1 MDKKI
6 SFKDSLSV
14 PIFEAYN
21 KSIFN
26 LLRSKSYENYT
37 DVVLSTLGKE
47 LENYFSPSDFRLK
60 YRYKSKKSFYANI
73 SKDSSNE
80 DLSSD
85 FNKYI
90 TYDII
95 GMRLVIEK
103 IPDNFNIDEEFIKK
117 SKIKIQ
123 FLKNR
128 VYSLQGNLHTTTD
141 SVAINKIND
150 KIEYINN
157 KIKYLTK
164 YINFK
169 TLLEKRSL
177 IQKNINFIDKKL
189 AKSSNPSLERER
201 QQAFLLLESLN
212 NSLGLIAGHFAIS
225 HILENSE
232 SLHKLGIYLESS
244 RQKYFNDLNGYN
256 SIHFCLKSSLYPS
269 WVAELQDRSSIM
281 EYISKYGP
289 TIHDKIPGKKR
300 KLYPLP
306 LSTNTSDVHRYISH
320 IKYILPKYTKYVYN
334 GYIKKYTK
342 KENVQH
348 YYKKLFLENAEYSKI
363 ANEILY
369 DKPSIIYFPTLD
381 ENIPNKIKTNEKFD
395 EK

>member
-1 MDKKI
+1 MNKKN

-26 LLRSKSYENYT
+26 LLKSKSYENYT

-95 GMRLVIEK
+95 GMRLVIEN
-103 IPDNFNIDEEFIKK
+103 IPDNFNINEEFIEKAKIQIKLLKK
-117 SKIKIQ
+117 KISFLQKDLYNSKDSVMVDKLNTEIEFINSKI
-123 FLKNR
+123 
-128 VYSLQGNLHTTTD
+128 S
-141 SVAINKIND
+141 
-150 KIEYINN
+150 
-157 KIKYLTK
+157 YLNSC
-164 YINFK
+164 INFK
-169 TLLEKRSL
+169 NLLNKKNL
-177 IQKNINFIDKKL
+177 IQKDIDLINKKL
-189 AKSSNPSLERER
+189 AKSYNPSLAHERN
-201 QQAFLLLESLN
+201 QAFLALESLN
-212 NSLGLIAGHFAIS
+212 NSLGLIAGHFAINN
-225 HILENSE
+225 ILETSE
-232 SLHKLGIYLESS
+232 ELHKLKIYLDSS
-244 RQKYFNDLNGYN
+244 REKYFNDSNGYN
-256 SIHFCLKSSLYPS
+256 SIHFCLKSSLYPV
-269 WVAELQDRSSIM
+269 WVAELQDKSSIM

-300 KLYPLP
+300 KLHPLP
-306 LSTNTSDVHRYISH
+306 LSTNSSDVHRYISH

-348 YYKKLFLENAEYSKI
+348 YYKKLFLENAEYSRI
-363 ANEILY
+363 ANEILF
-369 DKPSIIYFPTLD
+369 DRPTITYLPNLE
-381 ENIPNKIKTNEKFD
+381 ENCSKDTKTKEK
-395 EK
+395 

>member
-1 MDKKI
+1 MNKKN

-26 LLRSKSYENYT
+26 LLKSKSYENYT

-95 GMRLVIEK
+95 GMRLVIEN
-103 IPDNFNIDEEFIKK
+103 IPNNFNINEEFIEKA
-117 SKIKIQ
+117 KIQ
-123 FLKNR
+123 VKLLKKKLS
-128 VYSLQGNLHTTTD
+128 SLPKDLYNSND
-141 SVAINKIND
+141 STLVDELNN
-150 KIEYINN
+150 EVEFVNN
-157 KIKYLTK
+157 KITYLNSC
-164 YINFK
+164 INFK
-169 TLLEKRSL
+169 NLLNKKNL
-177 IQKNINFIDKKL
+177 IQKDIDLIDKKL
-189 AKSSNPSLERER
+189 AKSYNPSLSHERN
-201 QQAFLLLESLN
+201 QAFLVLESLN
-212 NSLGLIAGHFAIS
+212 NSLGLIAGHFAINN
-225 HILENSE
+225 ILETSE
-232 SLHKLGIYLESS
+232 ELHKLGIYLDFS
-244 RQKYFNDLNGYN
+244 REKYFNDSNGYN
-256 SIHFCLKSSLYPS
+256 SIHFCLKSSLYPA

-281 EYISKYGP
+281 EYIAKYGP
-289 TIHDKIPGKKR
+289 SIHDKIPGKKR
-300 KLYPLP
+300 KLHPLP
-306 LSTNTSDVHRYISH
+306 LSTNSNDIHRYISH

-369 DKPSIIYFPTLD
+369 DKPTMTYLPSLN
-381 ENIPNKIKTNEKFD
+381 ENCSKNSKKYGGNYEK
-395 EK
+395 

>member
-1 MDKKI
+1 MVKQN

-26 LLRSKSYENYT
+26 LLKSKSYENYT

-95 GMRLVIEK
+95 GMRLVVENIPKNFK
-103 IPDNFNIDEEFIKK
+103 ISKSFTKNSEEQLKILKK
-117 SKIKIQ
+117 Q
-123 FLKNR
+123 L
-128 VYSLQGNLHTTTD
+128 YSLQTKQYNLKDTFLD
-141 SVAINKIND
+141 NELNNQIEFINT
-150 KIEYINN
+150 
-157 KIKYLTK
+157 KIKYLHNC
-164 YINFK
+164 INFDK
-169 TLLEKRSL
+169 LLEKRNS
-177 IQKNINFIDKKL
+177 IQKNLNLIDKKL
-189 AKSSNPSLERER
+189 QKSYDYSLIYERKY
-201 QQAFLLLESLN
+201 AFTLLENLN
-212 NSLGLIAGHFAIS
+212 NTIGLIAGNFAINE
-225 HILENSE
+225 IFENSKK
-232 SLHKLGIYLESS
+232 LQNLGIHLESS
-244 RQKYFNDLNGYN
+244 RQKYFNDSNGYN
-256 SIHFCLKSSLYPS
+256 SLHFCLKSSLYPC

-300 KLYPLP
+300 KLHPLP
-306 LSTNTSDVHRYISH
+306 LSINTSDVHRYISH

-363 ANEILY
+363 ANEILF
-369 DKPSIIYFPTLD
+369 DKPTMTYFPTLD
-381 ENIPNKIKTNEKFD
+381 ENISNKIKNNEKFD

>member
-73 SKDSSNE
+73 SKDSSNK

-117 SKIKIQ
+117 STIKIQ

-128 VYSLQGNLHTTTD
+128 IYSLQGNLHTTTD

-164 YINFK
+164 CINFK

-177 IQKNINFIDKKL
+177 IQKNIDLIDKKL
-189 AKSSNPSLERER
+189 EKSSNPSLEHER
-201 QQAFLLLESLN
+201 QQAFLLSENLN

-225 HILENSE
+225 DILENSE

>member
-1 MDKKI
+1 MNKNN

-26 LLRSKSYENYT
+26 LLKSKSYENYT

-103 IPDNFNIDEEFIKK
+103 IPDNFNINEEFIEKAKIQIKLLKK
-117 SKIKIQ
+117 KISFLQKDLYNSKDSVMVDKLNTEIEFINSKI
-123 FLKNR
+123 
-128 VYSLQGNLHTTTD
+128 S
-141 SVAINKIND
+141 
-150 KIEYINN
+150 
-157 KIKYLTK
+157 YLNSC
-164 YINFK
+164 INFK
-169 TLLEKRSL
+169 NLLNKKNL
-177 IQKNINFIDKKL
+177 IQKDIDLINKKL
-189 AKSSNPSLERER
+189 AKSYNPSLAHERN
-201 QQAFLLLESLN
+201 QAFLALESLN
-212 NSLGLIAGHFAIS
+212 NSLGLIAGHFAINN
-225 HILENSE
+225 ILETSE
-232 SLHKLGIYLESS
+232 ELHKLGIYLDSS
-244 RQKYFNDLNGYN
+244 REKYFNDSNGYN
-256 SIHFCLKSSLYPS
+256 SIHFCLKSSLYPA

-281 EYISKYGP
+281 EYIAKYGP

-300 KLYPLP
+300 KLHPLP
-306 LSTNTSDVHRYISH
+306 LSTNSSDVHRYISH

-348 YYKKLFLENAEYSKI
+348 YYKKLFLENAEYSRI
-363 ANEILY
+363 ANEILFDRPTITY
-369 DKPSIIYFPTLD
+369 LPSLEETFSKD
-381 ENIPNKIKTNEKFD
+381 SKNNEKNR
-395 EK
+395 

>member
-1 MDKKI
+1 MVKQN

-26 LLRSKSYENYT
+26 LLKSKSYENYT

-73 SKDSSNE
+73 SKDSSNK

-90 TYDII
+90 TYDVI
-95 GMRLVIEK
+95 GMRLVIEN
-103 IPDNFNIDEEFIKK
+103 IPENFDIDEEFIKK

-123 FLKNR
+123 FLKTKL
-128 VYSLQGNLHTTTD
+128 YHLQKDLYNSND
-141 SVAINKIND
+141 SKSITEINN
-150 KIEYINN
+150 KIEYIND
-157 KIKYLTK
+157 KIKYLNK
-164 YINFK
+164 CVNFK
-169 TLLEKRSL
+169 NLLTKKSL
-177 IQKNINFIDKKL
+177 IQKDINLIDKKL
-189 AKSSNPSLERER
+189 RKHPSPILEQER
-201 QQAFLLLESLN
+201 NQAFLILESLN
-212 NSLGLIAGHFAIS
+212 NSLGLIAGNFAINE
-225 HILENSE
+225 ILKKSSN
-232 SLHKLGIYLESS
+232 LKKLGIYLDSS

-256 SIHFCLKSSLYPS
+256 SIHFCLKSSLYPA

-289 TIHDKIPGKKR
+289 TLHDKIPGKKR

-306 LSTNTSDVHRYISH
+306 LSTNTSDIHRYISH
-320 IKYILPKYTKYVYN
+320 IKYILPKYTKYISD

-348 YYKKLFLENAEYSKI
+348 YYKKLFLENAEYSRI
-363 ANEILY
+363 ANEILF
-369 DKPSIIYFPTLD
+369 DKPTITYLPSL
-381 ENIPNKIKTNEKFD
+381 EQEGLKEKIK
-395 EK
+395 

>member
-1 MDKKI
+1 MDRKI

-26 LLRSKSYENYT
+26 LLKSKSYENYT

-73 SKDSSNE
+73 SKDSSNK

-90 TYDII
+90 TYDVI
-95 GMRLVIEK
+95 GMRLVIEN
-103 IPDNFNIDEEFIKK
+103 IPENFDIDEEFIKR

-123 FLKNR
+123 FLKTKL
-128 VYSLQGNLHTTTD
+128 YHLQKDLYNSND
-141 SVAINKIND
+141 SKSITEINN
-150 KIEYINN
+150 KIEYIND
-157 KIKYLTK
+157 KIKYLNK
-164 YINFK
+164 CINFK
-169 TLLEKRSL
+169 NLLTKKSL
-177 IQKNINFIDKKL
+177 IQKDINLIDKKL
-189 AKSSNPSLERER
+189 RKHPSPTLEQER
-201 QQAFLLLESLN
+201 NQAFLILESLN
-212 NSLGLIAGHFAIS
+212 NSLGLIAGNFAINE
-225 HILENSE
+225 ILKKSS
-232 SLHKLGIYLESS
+232 SLKKLGIYLDSS

-256 SIHFCLKSSLYPS
+256 SIHFCLKSSLYPA

-306 LSTNTSDVHRYISH
+306 LSTNTSDIHRYISH

-363 ANEILY
+363 ANEILF
-369 DKPSIIYFPTLD
+369 DKPTITYLPSL
-381 ENIPNKIKTNEKFD
+381 EQEGLKEKIK
-395 EK
+395 

>member
-141 SVAINKIND
+141 
-150 KIEYINN
+150 
-157 KIKYLTK
+157 
-164 YINFK
+164 
-169 TLLEKRSL
+169 
-177 IQKNINFIDKKL
+177 
-189 AKSSNPSLERER
+189 
-201 QQAFLLLESLN
+201 
-212 NSLGLIAGHFAIS
+212 
-225 HILENSE
+225 
-232 SLHKLGIYLESS
+232 
-244 RQKYFNDLNGYN
+244 
-256 SIHFCLKSSLYPS
+256 
-269 WVAELQDRSSIM
+269 
-281 EYISKYGP
+281 
-289 TIHDKIPGKKR
+289 
-300 KLYPLP
+300 
-306 LSTNTSDVHRYISH
+306 
-320 IKYILPKYTKYVYN
+320 
-334 GYIKKYTK
+334 
-342 KENVQH
+342 
-348 YYKKLFLENAEYSKI
+348 
-363 ANEILY
+363 
-369 DKPSIIYFPTLD
+369 
-381 ENIPNKIKTNEKFD
+381 
-395 EK
+395 

>member
-1 MDKKI
+1 MDRKI

-26 LLRSKSYENYT
+26 LLKSKSYENYT

-73 SKDSSNE
+73 SKDSSNK

-90 TYDII
+90 TYDVI
-95 GMRLVIEK
+95 GMRLVIEN
-103 IPDNFNIDEEFIKK
+103 IPENFDIDEEFIKR

-123 FLKNR
+123 FLKTKL
-128 VYSLQGNLHTTTD
+128 YHLQKDLYNSND
-141 SVAINKIND
+141 SKSITEINN
-150 KIEYINN
+150 KIEYIND
-157 KIKYLTK
+157 KIKYLNK
-164 YINFK
+164 CINFK
-169 TLLEKRSL
+169 NLLTKKSL
-177 IQKNINFIDKKL
+177 IQKDINLIDKKL
-189 AKSSNPSLERER
+189 RKHPSPILEQER
-201 QQAFLLLESLN
+201 NQAFLILESLN
-212 NSLGLIAGHFAIS
+212 NSLGLIAGNFAINE
-225 HILENSE
+225 ILKKSS
-232 SLHKLGIYLESS
+232 SLKKLGIYLDSS

-256 SIHFCLKSSLYPS
+256 SIHFCLKSSLYPA

-300 KLYPLP
+300 KLHPLP
-306 LSTNTSDVHRYISH
+306 LSTNTSDIHRYISH
-320 IKYILPKYTKYVYN
+320 IKYILPKYTKYISD

-348 YYKKLFLENAEYSKI
+348 YYKKLFLENAEYSRI
-363 ANEILY
+363 ANEILF
-369 DKPSIIYFPTLD
+369 DKPTITYLPSL
-381 ENIPNKIKTNEKFD
+381 EQEGLKEKIK
-395 EK
+395 

>member
-128 VYSLQGNLHTTTD
+128 IYSLQGNLHTTTD

-189 AKSSNPSLERER
+189 AKSSNPSL
-201 QQAFLLLESLN
+201 
-212 NSLGLIAGHFAIS
+212 
-225 HILENSE
+225 
-232 SLHKLGIYLESS
+232 
-244 RQKYFNDLNGYN
+244 
-256 SIHFCLKSSLYPS
+256 
-269 WVAELQDRSSIM
+269 
-281 EYISKYGP
+281 
-289 TIHDKIPGKKR
+289 
-300 KLYPLP
+300 
-306 LSTNTSDVHRYISH
+306 
-320 IKYILPKYTKYVYN
+320 
-334 GYIKKYTK
+334 
-342 KENVQH
+342 
-348 YYKKLFLENAEYSKI
+348 
-363 ANEILY
+363 
-369 DKPSIIYFPTLD
+369 
-381 ENIPNKIKTNEKFD
+381 
-395 EK
+395 

>member
-1 MDKKI
+1 MNKK
-6 SFKDSLSV
+6 STFKDSLSV
-14 PIFEAYN
+14 PIFETYN

-26 LLRSKSYENYT
+26 LLRSKPYENYT

-95 GMRLVIEK
+95 GMRLVVENV
-103 IPDNFNIDEEFIKK
+103 PDNFNINEDFIKS
-117 SKIKIQ
+117 SKVKLQ
-123 FLKNR
+123 LLKNKL
-128 VYSLQGNLHTTTD
+128 YSLEKHLHTSSD
-141 SVAINKIND
+141 SDLTNKIND

-157 KIKYLTK
+157 KIKYLTEC
-164 YINFK
+164 INFK
-169 TLLEKRSL
+169 KLLEKRAL
-177 IQKNINFIDKKL
+177 IQKNIDLIDKKL
-189 AKSSNPSLERER
+189 DKSPNHSLEHER
-201 QQAFLLLESLN
+201 NQAFLLLESIN

-225 HILENSE
+225 DILKNSE
-232 SLHKLGIYLESS
+232 SLNKLGIYLDSS

-256 SIHFCLKSSLYPS
+256 SIHFCLKSSLYPA

-306 LSTNTSDVHRYISH
+306 LSTNTSDVNRYISH

-369 DKPSIIYFPTLD
+369 DKPTITYLPSLD
-381 ENIPNKIKTNEKFD
+381 ENCSKDTKAKEK
-395 EK
+395 

>member
-1 MDKKI
+1 MDRKI

-90 TYDII
+90 TYDVI
-95 GMRLVIEK
+95 GMRLVIEN
-103 IPDNFNIDEEFIKK
+103 IPENFDIDEEFIKR

-123 FLKNR
+123 FLKTKL
-128 VYSLQGNLHTTTD
+128 YHLQKDLYNSND
-141 SVAINKIND
+141 SKSITEINN
-150 KIEYINN
+150 KIEYIND
-157 KIKYLTK
+157 KIKYLNK
-164 YINFK
+164 CINFK
-169 TLLEKRSL
+169 NLLTKKSL
-177 IQKNINFIDKKL
+177 IQKDINLIDKKL
-189 AKSSNPSLERER
+189 RKHPSPALEQER
-201 QQAFLLLESLN
+201 NQAFLILESLN
-212 NSLGLIAGHFAIS
+212 NSLGLIAGNFAINE
-225 HILENSE
+225 ILKKSS
-232 SLHKLGIYLESS
+232 SLKKLGIYLDYS

-256 SIHFCLKSSLYPS
+256 SIHFCLKSSLYPA

-306 LSTNTSDVHRYISH
+306 LSTNTSDIHRYISH
-320 IKYILPKYTKYVYN
+320 IKYILPKYTKYISN

-348 YYKKLFLENAEYSKI
+348 YYKKLFLENAEYSRI
-363 ANEILY
+363 ANKILF
-369 DKPSIIYFPTLD
+369 DKPTITYLPSL
-381 ENIPNKIKTNEKFD
+381 EQEGLNEKIK
-395 EK
+395 

>member
-1 MDKKI
+1 MNKKN
-6 SFKDSLSV
+6 SFKNSLSV

-26 LLRSKSYENYT
+26 LLKSKSYENYT

-60 YRYKSKKSFYANI
+60 YRYKSKKSFYTNI

-80 DLSSD
+80 NLSSD

-95 GMRLVIEK
+95 GMRLVIEN
-103 IPDNFNIDEEFIKK
+103 IPNNFNINEEFIEKAKMQVKLLKK
-117 SKIKIQ
+117 KLSSLKKDLYNSSASTLVDKLNNEIEFVNSKI
-123 FLKNR
+123 
-128 VYSLQGNLHTTTD
+128 T
-141 SVAINKIND
+141 
-150 KIEYINN
+150 
-157 KIKYLTK
+157 YLNS

-169 TLLEKRSL
+169 NLLNKKNL
-177 IQKNINFIDKKL
+177 IQKDIDLIDKKL
-189 AKSSNPSLERER
+189 AKSYNPSLSYERN
-201 QQAFLLLESLN
+201 QAFLVLESLN
-212 NSLGLIAGHFAIS
+212 NSLGLIAGHFAINN
-225 HILENSE
+225 ILETSE
-232 SLHKLGIYLESS
+232 ELHKLGIYLDSS
-244 RQKYFNDLNGYN
+244 REKYFNDSNGYN
-256 SIHFCLKSSLYPS
+256 SIHFCLKSSLYPA

-281 EYISKYGP
+281 EYIAKYGP

-300 KLYPLP
+300 KLHPLP
-306 LSTNTSDVHRYISH
+306 LSTNSSDIHRYISH

-369 DKPSIIYFPTLD
+369 DKPTMTYLPSLN
-381 ENIPNKIKTNEKFD
+381 ENCSKYTKTKEK
-395 EK
+395 

>member
-1 MDKKI
+1 MDRKI

-26 LLRSKSYENYT
+26 LLKSKSYENYT

-73 SKDSSNE
+73 SKDSSNK

-90 TYDII
+90 TYDVI
-95 GMRLVIEK
+95 GMRLVIEN
-103 IPDNFNIDEEFIKK
+103 IPENFDIDEEFIKR

-123 FLKNR
+123 FLKTKL
-128 VYSLQGNLHTTTD
+128 YHLQKDLYNSND
-141 SVAINKIND
+141 SKSITEINN
-150 KIEYINN
+150 KIEYIND
-157 KIKYLTK
+157 KIKYLNK
-164 YINFK
+164 CINFK
-169 TLLEKRSL
+169 NLLTKKSL
-177 IQKNINFIDKKL
+177 IQKDINLIDKKL
-189 AKSSNPSLERER
+189 RKHPSPTLEQER
-201 QQAFLLLESLN
+201 NQAFLILESLN
-212 NSLGLIAGHFAIS
+212 NSLGLIAGNFAINE
-225 HILENSE
+225 ILKKSS
-232 SLHKLGIYLESS
+232 SLKKLGIYLDSS

-256 SIHFCLKSSLYPS
+256 SIHFCLKSSLYPA

-306 LSTNTSDVHRYISH
+306 LSTNTSDIHRYISH
-320 IKYILPKYTKYVYN
+320 IKYILPKYTKYISN

-348 YYKKLFLENAEYSKI
+348 YYKKLFLENAEYSRI
-363 ANEILY
+363 ANKILF
-369 DKPSIIYFPTLD
+369 DKPTITYLPSL
-381 ENIPNKIKTNEKFD
+381 EQEGLKEKIK
-395 EK
+395 

>member
-1 MDKKI
+1 MNKNN

-26 LLRSKSYENYT
+26 LLKSKSYENYT

-95 GMRLVIEK
+95 GMRLVIEN
-103 IPDNFNIDEEFIKK
+103 IPDNFNINEEFIEKAKIQIKLLKK
-117 SKIKIQ
+117 KISFLQKDLYNSKDSVMVDKLNTEIEFINSKI
-123 FLKNR
+123 
-128 VYSLQGNLHTTTD
+128 S
-141 SVAINKIND
+141 
-150 KIEYINN
+150 
-157 KIKYLTK
+157 YLNSC
-164 YINFK
+164 INFK
-169 TLLEKRSL
+169 NLLNKKNL
-177 IQKNINFIDKKL
+177 IQKDIDLINKKL
-189 AKSSNPSLERER
+189 AKSYNPSLAHERN
-201 QQAFLLLESLN
+201 QAFLALESLN
-212 NSLGLIAGHFAIS
+212 NSLGLIAGHFAINN
-225 HILENSE
+225 ILETSE
-232 SLHKLGIYLESS
+232 ELHKLGIYLDSS
-244 RQKYFNDLNGYN
+244 REKYFNDSNGYN
-256 SIHFCLKSSLYPS
+256 SIHFCLKSSLYPA

-281 EYISKYGP
+281 EYIAKYGP

-300 KLYPLP
+300 KLHPLP
-306 LSTNTSDVHRYISH
+306 LSTNSSDVHRYISH

-348 YYKKLFLENAEYSKI
+348 YYKKLFLENAEYSRI
-363 ANEILY
+363 ANEILF
-369 DKPSIIYFPTLD
+369 DRPTMTYL
-381 ENIPNKIKTNEKFD
+381 PNLEETFSKNSKNNEKNR
-395 EK
+395 

>member
-1 MDKKI
+1 MNKKN

-26 LLRSKSYENYT
+26 LLKSNPYENYT

-95 GMRLVIEK
+95 GMRLVIEN
-103 IPDNFNIDEEFIKK
+103 ISNNFNINEEFIEKAKIKVKLLKK
-117 SKIKIQ
+117 KLSFLQKDLYNSNDSTVVDKLNNEIAFVNSKI
-123 FLKNR
+123 
-128 VYSLQGNLHTTTD
+128 S
-141 SVAINKIND
+141 
-150 KIEYINN
+150 
-157 KIKYLTK
+157 YLNSC
-164 YINFK
+164 INFRN
-169 TLLEKRSL
+169 LLDKKNL
-177 IQKNINFIDKKL
+177 IQKDIDLIDKKL
-189 AKSSNPSLERER
+189 AKSYNPSLSHERN
-201 QQAFLLLESLN
+201 QAFLALESLN
-212 NSLGLIAGHFAIS
+212 NSLGLIAGHFAINN
-225 HILENSE
+225 ILENSE
-232 SLHKLGIYLESS
+232 ELHKLGIYLDSS
-244 RQKYFNDLNGYN
+244 REKYFNDSNGYN
-256 SIHFCLKSSLYPS
+256 SIHFCLKSSLYPA

-300 KLYPLP
+300 KLHPLP
-306 LSTNTSDVHRYISH
+306 LSTNTSDIHRYISH
-320 IKYILPKYTKYVYN
+320 IKYILPKYTKYISH
-334 GYIKKYTK
+334 GYIKNILK
-342 KENVQH
+342 KKMYN
-348 YYKKLFLENAEYSKI
+348 
-363 ANEILY
+363 
-369 DKPSIIYFPTLD
+369 IIIKNYFWKML
-381 ENIPNKIKTNEKFD
+381 NIQE
-395 EK
+395 

>member
-1 MDKKI
+1 MNKKN

-26 LLRSKSYENYT
+26 LLKSKSYENYT
-37 DVVLSTLGKE
+37 DVILSTLGKE
-47 LENYFSPSDFRLK
+47 LENYFSPSDFKLK

-95 GMRLVIEK
+95 GMRLVIEN
-103 IPDNFNIDEEFIKK
+103 IPNNFNINEEFIEKA
-117 SKIKIQ
+117 KIQ
-123 FLKNR
+123 IKLLKKKLS
-128 VYSLQGNLHTTTD
+128 SLQKDLYNSND
-141 SVAINKIND
+141 STLVDELNNE
-150 KIEYINN
+150 IEFVNN
-157 KIKYLTK
+157 KITYLNSC
-164 YINFK
+164 INFK
-169 TLLEKRSL
+169 NLLNKKNL
-177 IQKNINFIDKKL
+177 IQKDIDLIDKKL
-189 AKSSNPSLERER
+189 AKSYNPSLSHERN
-201 QQAFLLLESLN
+201 QAFLVLESLN
-212 NSLGLIAGHFAIS
+212 NSLGLIAGHFAINN
-225 HILENSE
+225 ILETSE
-232 SLHKLGIYLESS
+232 ELHKLGIYLDFS
-244 RQKYFNDLNGYN
+244 REKYFNDSNGYN
-256 SIHFCLKSSLYPS
+256 SIHFCLKSSLYPA

-300 KLYPLP
+300 KLHPLP
-306 LSTNTSDVHRYISH
+306 LSTNSSDVHRYISH

-363 ANEILY
+363 ANEILFDRPTMTY
-369 DKPSIIYFPTLD
+369 LPSLEETFSK
-381 ENIPNKIKTNEKFD
+381 NSKNNEKNR
-395 EK
+395 

>member
-117 SKIKIQ
+117 SKIQVQLLKKKI
-123 FLKNR
+123 
-128 VYSLQGNLHTTTD
+128 SLLQKKLCTSND
-141 SVAINKIND
+141 S
-150 KIEYINN
+150 
-157 KIKYLTK
+157 
-164 YINFK
+164 
-169 TLLEKRSL
+169 SL
-177 IQKNINFIDKKL
+177 IDKLNNEIEFINSKITYLNSCIHFKNLLNKRNLTQKDIDLMNKKL
-189 AKSSNPSLERER
+189 AKSYNPSLAHEKN
-201 QQAFLLLESLN
+201 QAFLVLESLN

-225 HILENSE
+225 DILENSE
-232 SLHKLGIYLESS
+232 KLHKLGIYLDSS

-256 SIHFCLKSSLYPS
+256 SIHFCLKSSLYPA

-300 KLYPLP
+300 KLHPLP

-348 YYKKLFLENAEYSKI
+348 YYKKLFLENAEYSKT

-369 DKPSIIYFPTLD
+369 DKPTITYLPTLD
-381 ENIPNKIKTNEKFD
+381 KNYSKSPKKYGGNYEK
-395 EK
+395 

>member
-1 MDKKI
+1 MNKKN

-26 LLRSKSYENYT
+26 LLKSKPYENYT

-95 GMRLVIEK
+95 GMRLVIEN
-103 IPDNFNIDEEFIKK
+103 ISNNFNINEEFIEKA
-117 SKIKIQ
+117 KIKVKLLKKKLS
-123 FLKNR
+123 FLQKDLYN
-128 VYSLQGNLHTTTD
+128 SND
-141 SVAINKIND
+141 STVVD
-150 KIEYINN
+150 KLNN
-157 KIKYLTK
+157 KIAFVNSKISYLNSC
-164 YINFK
+164 INFRN
-169 TLLEKRSL
+169 LLDKKNL
-177 IQKNINFIDKKL
+177 IQKDIDLIDKKL
-189 AKSSNPSLERER
+189 AKSYNPSLSHERN
-201 QQAFLLLESLN
+201 QAFLALESLN
-212 NSLGLIAGHFAIS
+212 NSLGLIAGHFAINN
-225 HILENSE
+225 ILENSE
-232 SLHKLGIYLESS
+232 ELHKLGIYLDSS
-244 RQKYFNDLNGYN
+244 REKYFNDSNGYN
-256 SIHFCLKSSLYPS
+256 SIHFCLKSSLYPA

-300 KLYPLP
+300 KLHPLP
-306 LSTNTSDVHRYISH
+306 LSTNSSDVHRYISH

-348 YYKKLFLENAEYSKI
+348 YYKKLFLENAEYSRI

-369 DKPSIIYFPTLD
+369 DKPTMTYLPSLEVDYSK
-381 ENIPNKIKTNEKFD
+381 NIKNNEKNL
-395 EK
+395 

>member
-26 LLRSKSYENYT
+26 LLKSKSYENYT

-60 YRYKSKKSFYANI
+60 YRYKSKKSFYSNI

-95 GMRLVIEK
+95 GMRLVIENV
-103 IPDNFNIDEEFIKK
+103 PDNFNIDEEFIKK

-123 FLKNR
+123 LLKNTI
-128 VYSLQGNLHTTTD
+128 YSLQKNLYSSTD
-141 SVAINKIND
+141 SVEINRIND
-150 KIEYINN
+150 KIEYTNS

-164 YINFK
+164 CINFK
-169 TLLEKRSL
+169 KISEQRAF
-177 IQKNINFIDKKL
+177 IQKNIDLIDKKL
-189 AKSSNPSLERER
+189 ENAPNPSLEHER
-201 QQAFLLLESLN
+201 NQAFLLLENLN

-225 HILENSE
+225 NILENSE
-232 SLHKLGIYLESS
+232 NLQKLGIYLDSS

-256 SIHFCLKSSLYPS
+256 SIHFCLKSSLYPA

-300 KLYPLP
+300 KLHPLP

-363 ANEILY
+363 ANEILF
-369 DKPSIIYFPTLD
+369 DKPTLTYLPTLD
-381 ENIPNKIKTNEKFD
+381 REGLKEKIK
-395 EK
+395 

>member
-1 MDKKI
+1 MNKKN
-6 SFKDSLSV
+6 SFKNSLSV

-47 LENYFSPSDFRLK
+47 LENYFSSSDFRLK

-80 DLSSD
+80 TLSSD

-95 GMRLVIEK
+95 GMRLVIEN
-103 IPDNFNIDEEFIKK
+103 IPDNFNIDEEFVKK
-117 SKIKIQ
+117 SKVKIQ
-123 FLKNR
+123 FLKKKI
-128 VYSLQGNLHTTTD
+128 SILQKNLYNLND
-141 SVAINKIND
+141 PVLIDKLNNKIEF
-150 KIEYINN
+150 ITS
-157 KIKYLTK
+157 KIKYLNSCV
-164 YINFK
+164 NFK
-169 TLLEKRSL
+169 KLL
-177 IQKNINFIDKKL
+177 DKKISIQNDINL
-189 AKSSNPSLERER
+189 INKNLSKSYNPSLEYER
-201 QQAFLLLESLN
+201 NQAFSLLESLN
-212 NSLGLIAGHFAIS
+212 NSLGLIAGHFVIS
-225 HILENSE
+225 NILKNSE
-232 SLHKLGIYLESS
+232 PLHKLGIYLDSS

-256 SIHFCLKSSLYPS
+256 SIHFCLKSSLYPA

-300 KLYPLP
+300 KLHPLP
-306 LSTNTSDVHRYISH
+306 LSTNTSDIHRYISH
-320 IKYILPKYTKYVYN
+320 IKYILPKYTKYLYN

-348 YYKKLFLENAEYSKI
+348 YYKKLFLKNSEYSQI
-363 ANEILY
+363 ANEILF
-369 DKPSIIYFPTLD
+369 DKPAITYLPTLD
-381 ENIPNKIKTNEKFD
+381 DNFLIETKTTEK
-395 EK
+395 

>member
-1 MDKKI
+1 MVKQN

-26 LLRSKSYENYT
+26 LLKSKSYENYT

-73 SKDSSNE
+73 SKDSSNK

-90 TYDII
+90 TYDVI
-95 GMRLVIEK
+95 GMRLVIEN
-103 IPDNFNIDEEFIKK
+103 IPENFDIDEEFIKK

-123 FLKNR
+123 FLKTKL
-128 VYSLQGNLHTTTD
+128 YHLQKDLYNSND
-141 SVAINKIND
+141 SKSITEINN
-150 KIEYINN
+150 KIEYIND
-157 KIKYLTK
+157 KIKYLNK
-164 YINFK
+164 CVNFK
-169 TLLEKRSL
+169 NLLTKKSL
-177 IQKNINFIDKKL
+177 IQKDINLIDKKL
-189 AKSSNPSLERER
+189 RKHPSPILEQER
-201 QQAFLLLESLN
+201 NQAFLILESLN
-212 NSLGLIAGHFAIS
+212 NSLGLIAGNFAINE
-225 HILENSE
+225 ILKKSSN
-232 SLHKLGIYLESS
+232 LKKLGIYLDSS

-256 SIHFCLKSSLYPS
+256 SIHFCLKSSLYPA

-289 TIHDKIPGKKR
+289 TLHDKIPGKKR
-300 KLYPLP
+300 KLHSLP
-306 LSTNTSDVHRYISH
+306 LSTNSSDVHRYISH
-320 IKYILPKYTKYVYN
+320 IKYILPKYTKYISD

-348 YYKKLFLENAEYSKI
+348 YYKKLFLENAEYSRI
-363 ANEILY
+363 ANQILF
-369 DKPSIIYFPTLD
+369 DKPTITYLPSLKQ
-381 ENIPNKIKTNEKFD
+381 EGLKEKIK
-395 EK
+395 

>member
-1 MDKKI
+1 MDRKI

-73 SKDSSNE
+73 SKDSSNK

-90 TYDII
+90 TYDVI
-95 GMRLVIEK
+95 GMRLVIEN
-103 IPDNFNIDEEFIKK
+103 IPENFDIDEEFIKR

-123 FLKNR
+123 FLKTKL
-128 VYSLQGNLHTTTD
+128 YHLQKDLYNSND
-141 SVAINKIND
+141 SKSITEINN
-150 KIEYINN
+150 KIEYIND
-157 KIKYLTK
+157 KIKYLNK
-164 YINFK
+164 CINFK
-169 TLLEKRSL
+169 NLLTKKSL
-177 IQKNINFIDKKL
+177 IQKDINLIDKKL
-189 AKSSNPSLERER
+189 RKHPSPTLEQER
-201 QQAFLLLESLN
+201 NQAFLILESLN
-212 NSLGLIAGHFAIS
+212 NSLGLIAGNFAINE
-225 HILENSE
+225 ILKKSS
-232 SLHKLGIYLESS
+232 SLKKLGIYLDSS

-256 SIHFCLKSSLYPS
+256 SIHFCLKSSLYPA

-306 LSTNTSDVHRYISH
+306 LSTNTSDIHRYISH
-320 IKYILPKYTKYVYN
+320 IKYILPKYTKYISN

-348 YYKKLFLENAEYSKI
+348 YYKKLFLENAEYSRI
-363 ANEILY
+363 ANKILF
-369 DKPSIIYFPTLD
+369 DKPTITYLPSL
-381 ENIPNKIKTNEKFD
+381 EQEGLKEKIK
-395 EK
+395 

>member
-1 MDKKI
+1 MNKNN

-26 LLRSKSYENYT
+26 LLKSKSYENYT

-95 GMRLVIEK
+95 GMRLVIEN
-103 IPDNFNIDEEFIKK
+103 IPNNFNINEEFIEKAKIQIKLLKK
-117 SKIKIQ
+117 KISFLQKDLYNSKDSVMVDKLNTEIEFINSKI
-123 FLKNR
+123 
-128 VYSLQGNLHTTTD
+128 S
-141 SVAINKIND
+141 
-150 KIEYINN
+150 
-157 KIKYLTK
+157 YLNSC
-164 YINFK
+164 INFK
-169 TLLEKRSL
+169 NLLNKKNL
-177 IQKNINFIDKKL
+177 IQKDIDLINKKL
-189 AKSSNPSLERER
+189 AKSYNPSLAHERN
-201 QQAFLLLESLN
+201 QAFLALESLN
-212 NSLGLIAGHFAIS
+212 NSLGLIAGHFAINN
-225 HILENSE
+225 ILETSE
-232 SLHKLGIYLESS
+232 ELHKLGIYLDSS
-244 RQKYFNDLNGYN
+244 REKYFNDSNGYN
-256 SIHFCLKSSLYPS
+256 SIHFCLKSSLYS
-269 WVAELQDRSSIM
+269 AWVAELQDRSSIM

-300 KLYPLP
+300 KLHPLP
-306 LSTNTSDVHRYISH
+306 LSTNSSDVHRYISH

-348 YYKKLFLENAEYSKI
+348 YYKKLFLENAEYSRI

-369 DKPSIIYFPTLD
+369 DKPTMTYLPSLN
-381 ENIPNKIKTNEKFD
+381 ENCSKDTKTKEK
-395 EK
+395 

>member
-1 MDKKI
+1 MVKQN

-26 LLRSKSYENYT
+26 LLKSKSYENYT

-73 SKDSSNE
+73 SKDSSNK

-90 TYDII
+90 TYDVI
-95 GMRLVIEK
+95 GMRLVIEN
-103 IPDNFNIDEEFIKK
+103 IPENFDIDEEFIKK

-123 FLKNR
+123 FLKTKL
-128 VYSLQGNLHTTTD
+128 YHLQKDLYNSND
-141 SVAINKIND
+141 SKSITEINN
-150 KIEYINN
+150 KIEYIND
-157 KIKYLTK
+157 KIKYLNK
-164 YINFK
+164 CVNFK
-169 TLLEKRSL
+169 NLLTKKSL
-177 IQKNINFIDKKL
+177 IQKDINLIDKKL
-189 AKSSNPSLERER
+189 RKHPSPILEQER
-201 QQAFLLLESLN
+201 NQAFLILESLN
-212 NSLGLIAGHFAIS
+212 NSLGLIAGNFAINE
-225 HILENSE
+225 ILKKSSN
-232 SLHKLGIYLESS
+232 LKKLGIYLDSS

-256 SIHFCLKSSLYPS
+256 SIHFCLKSSLYPA

-289 TIHDKIPGKKR
+289 TLHDKIPGKKR

-306 LSTNTSDVHRYISH
+306 LSTNTSDIHRYISH
-320 IKYILPKYTKYVYN
+320 IKYILPKYTKYISD

-348 YYKKLFLENAEYSKI
+348 YYKKLFLENAEYSRI
-363 ANEILY
+363 ANQILF
-369 DKPSIIYFPTLD
+369 DKPTITYLPSLKQ
-381 ENIPNKIKTNEKFD
+381 EGLKEKIK
-395 EK
+395 

>member
-1 MDKKI
+1 MNKKN
-6 SFKDSLSV
+6 SFKNSLSV

-26 LLRSKSYENYT
+26 LLKSKSYENYT

-60 YRYKSKKSFYANI
+60 YRYKSKKSFYSNI

-95 GMRLVIEK
+95 GMRLVIENV
-103 IPDNFNIDEEFIKK
+103 PDNFNINEEFIAKAKIQVNLLKK
-117 SKIKIQ
+117 KLYYLQKDLYNSNNSSLIDKLNDEIKFVNSKI
-123 FLKNR
+123 
-128 VYSLQGNLHTTTD
+128 T
-141 SVAINKIND
+141 
-150 KIEYINN
+150 
-157 KIKYLTK
+157 YLNSC
-164 YINFK
+164 INFK
-169 TLLEKRSL
+169 NLLNKKNL
-177 IQKNINFIDKKL
+177 IQKDIDLIDKKL
-189 AKSSNPSLERER
+189 AKSYNPSLSHERN
-201 QQAFLLLESLN
+201 QAFLVLESLN
-212 NSLGLIAGHFAIS
+212 NSLGLIAGHFTINN
-225 HILENSE
+225 ILETSE
-232 SLHKLGIYLESS
+232 ELHKLGIYLDSS
-244 RQKYFNDLNGYN
+244 REKYFNHSNGYN
-256 SIHFCLKSSLYPS
+256 SIHFCLKSSLYPA

-300 KLYPLP
+300 KLHPLP

-342 KENVQH
+342 KENVLH
-348 YYKKLFLENAEYSKI
+348 YYKKLFLENAEYSRI
-363 ANEILY
+363 ANEILF
-369 DKPSIIYFPTLD
+369 DKPTMTYFPSLEETSSK
-381 ENIPNKIKTNEKFD
+381 NIKNNEKTR
-395 EK
+395 

>member
-1 MDKKI
+1 MNKK
-6 SFKDSLSV
+6 STFKDSLSV
-14 PIFEAYN
+14 PIFETYN

-26 LLRSKSYENYT
+26 LLRSKPYENYT

-47 LENYFSPSDFRLK
+47 LENYFPPSDFRLK

-95 GMRLVIEK
+95 GMRLVVENV
-103 IPDNFNIDEEFIKK
+103 PDNFNINEDFIKS
-117 SKIKIQ
+117 SKVKLQ
-123 FLKNR
+123 LLKNKL
-128 VYSLQGNLHTTTD
+128 YSLEKHLHTSSASDLT
-141 SVAINKIND
+141 NKIND

-157 KIKYLTK
+157 KIKYLTEC
-164 YINFK
+164 INFK
-169 TLLEKRSL
+169 KLLEKRAL
-177 IQKNINFIDKKL
+177 IQKNIDLIDKKL
-189 AKSSNPSLERER
+189 DKSPNHSLEHER
-201 QQAFLLLESLN
+201 NQAFLLLESIN

-225 HILENSE
+225 DILKNSE
-232 SLHKLGIYLESS
+232 SLNKLGIYLDSS

-256 SIHFCLKSSLYPS
+256 SIHFCLKSSLYPA

-363 ANEILY
+363 ANEILF
-369 DKPSIIYFPTLD
+369 DKPTITYLPDL
-381 ENIPNKIKTNEKFD
+381 NKNNLTKTKNHEK
-395 EK
+395 

>member
-1 MDKKI
+1 MNKKN

-26 LLRSKSYENYT
+26 LLKSKSYENYT

-95 GMRLVIEK
+95 GMRLVIEN
-103 IPDNFNIDEEFIKK
+103 IPDNFNINEEFIEKAKIQIKLLKK
-117 SKIKIQ
+117 KISFLQKDLYNSKDSVMVDKLNTEIEFINSKI
-123 FLKNR
+123 
-128 VYSLQGNLHTTTD
+128 S
-141 SVAINKIND
+141 
-150 KIEYINN
+150 
-157 KIKYLTK
+157 YLNSC
-164 YINFK
+164 INFK
-169 TLLEKRSL
+169 NLLNKKNL
-177 IQKNINFIDKKL
+177 IQKDIDLINKKL
-189 AKSSNPSLERER
+189 AKSYNPSLAHERN
-201 QQAFLLLESLN
+201 QAFLALESLN
-212 NSLGLIAGHFAIS
+212 NSLGLIAGHFAINN
-225 HILENSE
+225 ILETSE
-232 SLHKLGIYLESS
+232 ELHKLKIYLDSS
-244 RQKYFNDLNGYN
+244 REKYFNDSNGYN
-256 SIHFCLKSSLYPS
+256 SIHFCLKSSLYPV

-300 KLYPLP
+300 KLHPLP
-306 LSTNTSDVHRYISH
+306 LSTNSSDVHRYISH

-348 YYKKLFLENAEYSKI
+348 YYKKLFLENAEYSRI
-363 ANEILY
+363 ANEILF
-369 DKPSIIYFPTLD
+369 DRPTITYLPNLE
-381 ENIPNKIKTNEKFD
+381 ENCSKDTKTKEK
-395 EK
+395 

>member
-1 MDKKI
+1 MNKKN
-6 SFKDSLSV
+6 SFKSSLSV

-26 LLRSKSYENYT
+26 LLRSKPYENYT

-95 GMRLVIEK
+95 GMRLVVENIPKNFK
-103 IPDNFNIDEEFIKK
+103 ISKSFIKN
-117 SKIKIQ
+117 SEEQLKI
-123 FLKNR
+123 LKKQL
-128 VYSLQGNLHTTTD
+128 YSLQTKQYNLKDTFLD
-141 SVAINKIND
+141 NELNNQIEFINT
-150 KIEYINN
+150 
-157 KIKYLTK
+157 KIKYLHNC
-164 YINFK
+164 INFDK
-169 TLLEKRSL
+169 LLEKRNS
-177 IQKNINFIDKKL
+177 IQKNLNLIDKKL
-189 AKSSNPSLERER
+189 QKSYDYSLIYERKY
-201 QQAFLLLESLN
+201 AFTLLENLN
-212 NSLGLIAGHFAIS
+212 NTIGLIAGNFAINE
-225 HILENSE
+225 IFENSKK
-232 SLHKLGIYLESS
+232 LQNLGIHLESS
-244 RQKYFNDLNGYN
+244 RQKYFNDSNGYN
-256 SIHFCLKSSLYPS
+256 SLHFCLKSSLYPC

-300 KLYPLP
+300 KLHSLP

-363 ANEILY
+363 ANEILF
-369 DKPSIIYFPTLD
+369 DKPTMTYFPTLD
-381 ENIPNKIKTNEKFD
+381 ENISNKIKNNEKID

>member
-1 MDKKI
+1 MNKKN

-26 LLRSKSYENYT
+26 LLKSKSYENYT
-37 DVVLSTLGKE
+37 DVILSTLGKE
-47 LENYFSPSDFRLK
+47 LENYFSPSDFKLK

-95 GMRLVIEK
+95 GMRLVIEN
-103 IPDNFNIDEEFIKK
+103 IPNNFNINEEFIEKA
-117 SKIKIQ
+117 KIQ
-123 FLKNR
+123 VKLLKKKLS
-128 VYSLQGNLHTTTD
+128 SLQKDLYNSND
-141 SVAINKIND
+141 STLVDELNN
-150 KIEYINN
+150 EVEFVNN
-157 KIKYLTK
+157 KITYLNSC
-164 YINFK
+164 INFK
-169 TLLEKRSL
+169 NLLNKKNL
-177 IQKNINFIDKKL
+177 IQKDIDLIDKKL
-189 AKSSNPSLERER
+189 AKSYNPSLSHERN
-201 QQAFLLLESLN
+201 QAFLVLESLN
-212 NSLGLIAGHFAIS
+212 NSLGLIAGHFAINN
-225 HILENSE
+225 ILETSE
-232 SLHKLGIYLESS
+232 ELHKLGIYLDFS
-244 RQKYFNDLNGYN
+244 REKYFNDSNGYN
-256 SIHFCLKSSLYPS
+256 SIHFCLKSSLYPA

-300 KLYPLP
+300 KLHPLP
-306 LSTNTSDVHRYISH
+306 LSTNSSDVHRYISH

-348 YYKKLFLENAEYSKI
+348 YYKKLFLENAEYSRI
-363 ANEILY
+363 ANEILFDRPTITY
-369 DKPSIIYFPTLD
+369 LPSLD
-381 ENIPNKIKTNEKFD
+381 ENNLTKTKNYEK
-395 EK
+395 

>member
-1 MDKKI
+1 MNKKN
-6 SFKDSLSV
+6 SFKSSLSV

-26 LLRSKSYENYT
+26 LLRSKPYENYT

-95 GMRLVIEK
+95 GMRLVIEN
-103 IPDNFNIDEEFIKK
+103 IPNNFNIDEEFIKK
-117 SKIKIQ
+117 SKIQ
-123 FLKNR
+123 VQSLKQE
-128 VYSLQGNLHTTTD
+128 VSSLQKKLYNSTD
-141 SVAINKIND
+141 SVVINKIND
-150 KIEYINN
+150 RIEYINN
-157 KIKYLTK
+157 EIEYLTK
-164 YINFK
+164 CINFK
-169 TLLEKRSL
+169 KLSKERAL
-177 IQKNINFIDKKL
+177 IQKNIDLIDKKL
-189 AKSSNPSLERER
+189 EKSPNPSLEHER
-201 QQAFLLLESLN
+201 NQAFLLLEGLN
-212 NSLGLIAGHFAIS
+212 NFLGLISGHFAINN
-225 HILENSE
+225 ILENSE
-232 SLHKLGIYLESS
+232 ALHKLGIYLDSS

-256 SIHFCLKSSLYPS
+256 SIHFCLKSSLYPA

-306 LSTNTSDVHRYISH
+306 LSSNTSDVHRYISH
-320 IKYILPKYTKYVYN
+320 IKYILPKYTKYIYD

-348 YYKKLFLENAEYSKI
+348 YYKKLFLENAEYSRI
-363 ANEILY
+363 ANEILFDRPTMTY
-369 DKPSIIYFPTLD
+369 LPSLEETFSK
-381 ENIPNKIKTNEKFD
+381 NIKNNEKTR
-395 EK
+395 